1 MEGLITQKER
11 RGNRRVPVAL
21 EAVLYYNTLML
32 PDCRIRN
39 LSPEGA
45 FVSTDGHFL
54 PDHASVDLSI
64 TSPDGMPQRLSAI
77 VMRSNEQGVGLRL
90 HDVHPVTLRS
100 LIETLYSA

>member
-1 MEGLITQKER
+1 MEGSIKQKER
-11 RGNRRVPVAL
+11 RGNRRVPVVL
-21 EAVLYYNTLML
+21 DAVLYYNTLML
-32 PDCRIRN
+32 PDCHIRN
-39 LSPEGA
+39 ISPEGV

-64 TSPDGMPQRLSAI
+64 SPPDGVPQRLSAI

-90 HDVHPVTLRS
+90 QDVHPGTMRG